1 MGVTAVQGYGATE
14 MSPVVSFTRPQRNR
28 IGTVGEAI
36 PGVEMRI
43 AEDGEVLARGP
54 NRFVGYWQNPE
65 ATAAAIDSEGWY
77 HTGDLGE
84 LSADGYLTLRGRKKD
99 MIALPDGQKV
109 YPDDVEAILI
119 ADDRIRDSAV
129 VGLDGDGQRR
139 ARARSAAP
147 RRCLGRRR
155 GGA

>member
-1 MGVTAVQGYGATE
+1 M
-14 MSPVVSFTRPQRNR
+14 
-28 IGTVGEAI
+28 GEAI

-65 ATAAAIDSEGWY
+65 ATAAAIDAEGWY
-77 HTGDLGE
+77 HAGDLGE

-109 YPDDVEAILI
+109 YPDDVEAVL
-119 ADDRIRDSAV
+119 DRGRSDPRLGGGRSRRRRD
-129 VGLDGDGQRR
+129 RR
-139 ARARSAAP
+139 ACARRPASRRCRRRPRRWCATRTRAWPGTSRSATGRVWPEEDFP
-147 RRCLGRRR
+147 RTPS
-155 GGA
+155 